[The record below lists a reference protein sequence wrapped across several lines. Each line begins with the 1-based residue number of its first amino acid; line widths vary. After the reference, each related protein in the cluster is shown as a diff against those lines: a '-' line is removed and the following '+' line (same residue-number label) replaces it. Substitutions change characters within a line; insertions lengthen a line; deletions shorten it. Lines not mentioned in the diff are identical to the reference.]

1 MGRICISAK
10 WRENDKNRSRKVQK
24 IFSWWVSGHLWL
36 KDMLGEMR
44 QKRKQMPYHSVLSL
58 FEQLCFYSES

>member
-1 MGRICISAK
+1 MGRICIFAE

-24 IFSWWVSGHLWL
+24 IFRWWVSDHLWL
-36 KDMLGEMR
+36 KGMLGEMK
-44 QKRKQMPYHSVLSL
+44 QKRKQMQNRSMLSL